1 MDLYKIGHQTSK
13 GLDWRQRRSIPF
25 PGHLHGVQVLL
36 MSFQHESSNLGPSC
50 NAIHIF
56 ASELGCGKSTSS
68 RSPKISNLCTQPV
81 EICWP
86 EAVQF
91 LVFIYIIIII
101 IILLY
106 YCILQ
111 YIYILQYT
119 CIYIYHHTYL
129 WVWYSCV
136 LKWRSRTG
144 KFVSGLCFR
153 VMFSGYVPWYIS
165 RACFRVCFTKVELLS
180 LT

>member
-101 IILLY
+101 IIILLY

-111 YIYILQYT
+111 YIYIYIT
-119 CIYIYHHTYL
+119 IYMYIYISSYIFMGMIQLCLKMTFPNRE
-129 WVWYSCV
+129 VCV
-136 LKWRSRTG
+136 
-144 KFVSGLCFR
+144 R
-153 VMFSGYVPWYIS
+153 VMFQGYV
-165 RACFRVCFTKVELLS
+165 
-180 LT
+180 